1 MLCIKVGDNVNR
13 EGEFLNKLNF
23 FQWVF
28 LLKNTFFLSE
38 IIVMALQ
45 SPVVQIGIVIW
56 DEIP

>member
-1 MLCIKVGDNVNR
+1 
-13 EGEFLNKLNF
+13 
-23 FQWVF
+23 
-28 LLKNTFFLSE
+28 LSE

>member
-45 SPVVQIGIVIW
+45 SPVVQIGIVI
-56 DEIP
+56 